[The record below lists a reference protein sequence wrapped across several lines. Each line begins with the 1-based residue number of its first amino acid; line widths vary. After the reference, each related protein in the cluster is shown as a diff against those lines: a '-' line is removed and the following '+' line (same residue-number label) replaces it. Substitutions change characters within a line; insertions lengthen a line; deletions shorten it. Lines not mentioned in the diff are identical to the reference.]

1 MQEYVVEVDQ
11 GLNQKQLA
19 EHLSVN
25 RTKIDDI
32 AAKAGLAPLH
42 GLYPWRRIF
51 RHIHGTERSSLVAHL
66 ETLRVRYGTAL
77 PHIGDLE
84 TELRAPLLTFEEV
97 AYRLGKKPDTLAK
110 AIRQGRDA
118 LPFPTLLLGP
128 RIRRFRPLEVALW
141 IEHEIAL
148 DLPPAK
154 QLPAKPA
161 SAAATGKTKSAKPT
175 SGSEKPANIA
185 SSQEHKTGNEVTTTT
200 PKNDFFTLFG
210 PPKRSVVR

>member
-32 AAKAGLAPLH
+32 ASTVGLEPLH

-66 ETLRVRYGTAL
+66 NTLRVRHGTAL
-77 PHIGDLE
+77 PHIGDVE
-84 TELRAPLLTFEEV
+84 AELRAPLLTFEEV
-97 AYRLGKKPDTLAK
+97 AYSLGKKPDTLAK

-128 RIRRFRPLEVALW
+128 RIRRFRPLEVFLW
-141 IEHEIAL
+141 IDHGILL
-148 DLPPAK
+148 DLPAVK
-154 QLPAKPA
+154 GDRH
-161 SAAATGKTKSAKPT
+161 TKTKVTAEDFKSTALDFKELANVDPQGAKESLGSTEQNKKNALFGAFSSAKRT
-175 SGSEKPANIA
+175 Y
-185 SSQEHKTGNEVTTTT
+185 
-200 PKNDFFTLFG
+200 
-210 PPKRSVVR
+210 VR